1 MALFH
6 SFLWLSSIQLC
17 VCMCVY
23 HIFFIHFSVSEHLSC
38 LHFLALINS
47 YISNSGQLHCER
59 LMEGIF
65 GNVVQR
71 FSSRNLAQCNF

>member
-6 SFLWLSSIQLC
+6 SLLWLSSITLC

-23 HIFFIHFSVSEHLSC
+23 HIFIHFSVNEHLSC
-38 LHFLALINS
+38 FHFLAIVNT
-47 YISNSGQLHCER
+47 YNSNSGQLHYER
-59 LMEGIF
+59 LMEDIF

-71 FSSRNLAQCNF
+71 FSSRNLAQCNI